1 MEKARQFTYILQQQ
15 KVTNTIQRAKKY
27 SMRPEKS
34 EINTSV
40 QRNWPRSQQ
49 LNPKAASTKQ

>member
-1 MEKARQFTYILQQQ
+1 VSQ

-27 SMRPEKS
+27 SMLAEKS